1 MKRKAKKKSIARK
14 TDRVREPSPGKTYLE
29 DKENFLDKVMELG
42 PLFLLGVAP
51 LVFFKMGGEFE
62 NTPKMAFLQWG
73 IAVLAIIQVLRIK
86 KTGSF
91 NWKITPLDFL
101 IILFYVFCLLSL
113 LKAANRYQGVLSL
126 LHWAAVIIL
135 YFFLVNTLKKE
146 ETIDHIFFVTALSV
160 CLVSLIGI
168 QQKLG
173 IDPLSLGISEIP
185 QLTVPASTFSNQNM
199 GGQFVALAIP
209 LIFGSIIISKRLWMK
224 LGYTACLFITV
235 LYLLYTQSRSA
246 WLATL
251 IVVLVLTVFFL
262 KPLFLINIKKYLDWK
277 KLIYACVLLVAVC
290 ALLFSSSAR
299 QALHI
304 DDEAKNLYASSVDPY
319 RGGTLTLRTIWWI
332 NTLEMVKDNFWWGV
346 GLGNFKLEYPPYH
359 RAVGSSKPSFLK
371 NVLRDVEKDW
381 SFREAKQLNRVHNDH
396 LQMLVELGIFG
407 FCAWLSMFLV
417 FFYMFWKIFSKPK
430 NEDIQLKALFICLG
444 TVVFIIIAVF
454 TFPVERAMPPVYLF
468 TFFALMSFLY
478 AENEQGNVKTWKF
491 GFQARVKALV
501 SLLNRRFGFQ
511 VVARALIVLVLAVF
525 LFSSVCFIR
534 KIVLSD
540 KYFVEG
546 LTAGERGKIDQ
557 ANALLEKAKIFSMFN
572 FNISALLARNYTIQG
587 KYKEAL
593 KEYEESFRAHPY
605 NTNALLN
612 TGYCYL
618 KLNNYDKA
626 ERYFKK
632 YLDIMP
638 DSSKGHNNIG
648 IVYFSKKEYD
658 KAIEHYKKAF
668 ELESTYA
675 EPYFNLANLYRSL
688 KRFKEAMQEYEMV
701 LKLRPDMDAAR
712 RFLSSLYIETG
723 NFEKARETITPLL
736 EKEKKTADGYIM
748 QGNIH
753 QKQGRHK
760 KALSQYLKALQF
772 VPQDAFV
779 HHNIGLIHYY
789 MQNFPE
795 AEKFL
800 RKALSLNANIAES
813 YNLLGQ
819 LYLRR
824 KDDKGALEL
833 FQKTLEINPKLSD
846 AQFNVGTI
854 YLRLGKYELA
864 KKEYEKTLKIDPG
877 FSLAHYNLATILMH
891 KGESEKAIF
900 HFEKSLE
907 NPSELID
914 VQLAKQFIANLKES
928 KTDVKQKQ

>member
-1 MKRKAKKKSIARK
+1 
-14 TDRVREPSPGKTYLE
+14 
-29 DKENFLDKVMELG
+29 
-42 PLFLLGVAP
+42 
-51 LVFFKMGGEFE
+51 MGGEFE

-91 NWKITPLDFL
+91 NWKITPLDFP

-113 LKAANRYQGVLSL
+113 LQAANPYQGVLSL
-126 LHWAAVIIL
+126 LHWAAVIIF

-146 ETIDHIFFVTALSV
+146 ETIGHIFFVTALSV

-173 IDPLSLGISEIP
+173 IDPFSIGISEIP
-185 QLTVPASTFSNQNM
+185 QLTVPASTFSNHNM
-199 GGQFVALAIP
+199 GSQFVALAIP
-209 LIFGSIIISKRLWMK
+209 LTIGSIIISKQFWMK
-224 LGYTACLFITV
+224 FVSAACFLISV
-235 LYLLYTQSRSA
+235 LYLIYTGTRSA
-246 WLATL
+246 WLAAL
-251 IVVLVLTVFFL
+251 AVVLLFFIIFPLRSVFLTGVKKHVFRTIFMYAVIL
-262 KPLFLINIKKYLDWK
+262 CILLSALFWVTPVRD
-277 KLIYACVLLVAVC
+277 
-290 ALLFSSSAR
+290 
-299 QALHI
+299 ALHI
-304 DDEAKNLYASSVDPY
+304 DTGKAKERLFSIGAGI
-319 RGGTLTLRTIWWI
+319 GGTSKLRTIWWI
-332 NTLEMVKDNFWWGV
+332 NTWEMVKDHRWWGV
-346 GLGNFKLEYPPYH
+346 GMGNFKLMYPPYH
-359 RAVGSSKPSFLK
+359 RAVGSSKPNFLK
-371 NVLRDVEKDW
+371 DVLKDVEKDW
-381 SFREAKQLNRVHNDH
+381 SFSEAKQLNRVHNDH
-396 LQMLVELGIFG
+396 LQMLVELGFFG
-407 FCAWLSMFLV
+407 FCAWLSMFGA
-417 FFYMFWKIFSKPK
+417 FFYMFWKIFSNPK
-430 NEDIQLKALFICLG
+430 NEDIQLKAIFICLG
-444 TVVFIIIAVF
+444 TVAFIIIAFF

-491 GFQARVKALV
+491 GFQAGVRALV
-501 SLLNRRFGFQ
+501 SWLNRRFGFQ
-511 VVARALIVLVLAVF
+511 VVARALIALVLAGF
-525 LFSSVCFIR
+525 LFSSVYFIR

-540 KYFVEG
+540 KYFVEA
-546 LTAGERGKIDQ
+546 LTMGERGKIDQ

-587 KYKEAL
+587 KYKEAID
-593 KEYEESFRAHPY
+593 EYKESFRAHPY
-605 NTNALLN
+605 NTNAFLN

-618 KLNNYDKA
+618 KLNNYDEA
-626 ERYFKK
+626 EKKFKE

-736 EKEKKTADGYIM
+736 KKEKKAADDYII

-753 QKQGRHK
+753 QKQGRYK
-760 KALSQYLKALQF
+760 KALPQYQKALQF
-772 VPQDAFV
+772 VPQDAFI

-789 MQNFPE
+789 MQNFSQ

-800 RKALSLNANIAES
+800 RKALSLNADIAES

-891 KGESEKAIF
+891 KGESEKAVF